1 MATENRFHGVGW
13 LPGLCLLLLAGA
25 AQATLPIQQWTA
37 RSGARVYFVEN
48 RDLPMFDL
56 SVEFPAGA
64 SRDVPDKAGLASLAN
79 QLLRLGAQGMDEGTI
94 ARGLADVGAVI
105 SGSFDRDR
113 AGLTLRTLSSTAE
126 KRQALDIF
134 ARVLQQPTYPDAVV
148 EREKKRRIAAL
159 KEAGIRPDTM
169 ASVAFYR
176 AVFGAHPYS
185 LNPSGELDTIARLRQ
200 ADLTDFYRRHYTA
213 SQAVVALMGDLS
225 RDEAVAIAEQVTD
238 GLAKGGVPLAELPP
252 VARLAEGAEQWIP
265 HPAAQSHIII
275 GAPGVQ
281 RGDPDY
287 YPLFVG
293 NYVLGGGGF
302 VSRINEEVR
311 QKRGLA
317 YSAYSYFLPLRQP
330 GPFVIGMQT
339 QRDQAAEAL
348 TVVRETLREFLSK
361 GPTVDEL
368 DAAKRNIIGG
378 FPLRIDSNAKIHG
391 YLGIIGFYDLPL
403 TYLDDFVVNV
413 ERVTIDDVKR
423 AFARHVAT
431 ERLVTVVVGAPAA
444 GTTR

>member
-1 MATENRFHGVGW
+1 MATENRFYRGAG
-13 LPGLCLLLLAGA
+13 LLGLCLLLLAGA
-25 AQATLPIQQWTA
+25 AQATLPIQHWTA
-37 RSGARVYFVEN
+37 SSGARVYFVEN

-64 SRDVPDKAGLASLAN
+64 SRDVPDKAGLAGLAN
-79 QLLRLGAQGMDEGTI
+79 QLLRLGAQGMDEDAI

-105 SGSFDRDR
+105 SGRFDRDR
-113 AGLTLRTLSSTAE
+113 AGLALRTLSSTAE

-134 ARVLQQPTYPDAVV
+134 ARVLQQPTYTEAVV

-185 LNPSGELDTIARLRQ
+185 LNPSGEPDTIARLRQ
-200 ADLTDFYRRHYTA
+200 ADLAGFYRRHYTA
-213 SQAVVALMGDLS
+213 GQAVVALMGDLS
-225 RDEAVAIAEQVTD
+225 RDEAAAIAEQVTG
-238 GLAKGGVPLAELPP
+238 GLAKGVGSVAELPP
-252 VARLAEGAEQWIP
+252 VTRLAAGAEQWIA
-265 HPAAQSHIII
+265 HPATQSHILI

-281 RGDPDY
+281 RGDPDF

-302 VSRINEEVR
+302 VSRINDEVR

-317 YSAYSYFLPLRQP
+317 YSAYSFFMPLRQP

-348 TVVRETLREFLSK
+348 TVLRETLREFLST
-361 GPTVDEL
+361 GPTAGEL

-391 YLGIIGFYDLPL
+391 YLGIIGFYGLPL

-423 AFARHVAT
+423 AFARHVAS
-431 ERLVTVVVGAPAA
+431 ERLVTVVVGAPAE
-444 GTTR
+444 GTSR